1 AALLRAARSRRI
13 PARTLTPE
21 GLLNLG
27 HGKHQRRLHFTQT
40 DRTSTVADA
49 IARDRALTLS
59 LLGAEGLPV
68 PEHEI
73 AFDAAGA
80 WEAAEEIGLPVVVS
94 RANGAGL
101 RKSRRDLQTRDQVLE
116 AYADLAGA
124 DGKVLVQKQA
134 PGHLWRLLIVGER
147 MVAATLTHCDQTNG

>member
-1 AALLRAARSRRI
+1 SPARS
-13 PARTLTPE
+13 LTNE

-49 IARDRALTLS
+49 IARDRALTMS

-68 PEHEI
+68 PENET
-73 AFDAAGA
+73 AFDEAGA
-80 WEAAEEIGLPVVVS
+80 WEAAEEIGLPVVLS

-101 RKSRRDLQTRDQVLE
+101 RKSRRNLQSRDQVRE
-116 AYADLAGA
+116 AYAEPAG
-124 DGKVLVQKQA
+124 
-134 PGHLWRLLIVGER
+134 
-147 MVAATLTHCDQTNG
+147 